1 MGVKV
6 GRSDTGWEIS
16 VTPMELT
23 AKGKDLF
30 KQDTLVR
37 SLIFHSNAADAD
49 RLFAEPAPNA

>member
-6 GRSDTGWEIS
+6 ARSDTGWEIS

-30 KQDTLVR
+30 KQDSLVR
-37 SLIFHSNAADAD
+37 SPIFHSSAADTD
-49 RLFAEPAPNA
+49 QLFAEPAPNA